1 MQFPRLGRRSF
12 VLLGAIAAAFAGAR
26 SAQAA
31 VMLQNNVGLG
41 ADAPLGSDTG
51 FSDTGAFG
59 ASSTSMEVRANDTAT
74 SRNRLG
80 ILRFDLSEISGDMS
94 GASVTLYETGNNSR
108 TVTVYGLLD
117 GDAGE
122 NWDESTISYST
133 APAISA
139 ITGTSTA
146 PATAFDPA
154 RTVLLGTFG
163 TTGSTTEN
171 LIFSSAELDSFLA
184 ADTNDLVTLYFYR
197 DGGGSVTLRTKEF
210 NYTGTIGAPPTL
222 TLPNAEVPEP
232 AALSLLGFATVALS
246 ARRRRARV

>member
-1 MQFPRLGRRSF
+1 
-12 VLLGAIAAAFAGAR
+12 
-26 SAQAA
+26 
-31 VMLQNNVGLG
+31 MLQNNFGLG
-41 ADAPLGSDTG
+41 ADAGLGSDSG

-59 ASSTSMEVRANDTAT
+59 TSGTTMEVRANDTAT

-80 ILRFDLSEISGDMS
+80 ILRFDLTDITGDVS

-108 TVTVYGLLD
+108 TVSVYGLVD

-122 NWDESTISYST
+122 SWDEATISYST

-139 ITGTSTA
+139 ITGTSGA
-146 PATAFDPA
+146 PATAFDAA
-154 RTVLLGTFG
+154 RTVLLGTFN
-163 TTGSTTEN
+163 TTASTTEN
-171 LIFSSAELDSFLA
+171 LTFSGAALDAFLA

-197 DGGGSVTLRTKEF
+197 DGGGAVTLRTKEF

-232 AALSLLGFATVALS
+232 AALSLLGMGALALS
-246 ARRRRARV
+246 ARRRRSRA

>member
-1 MQFPRLGRRSF
+1 MQFRRLVCRSS
-12 VLLGAIAAAFAGAR
+12 LLVGVMAAAFAGTR
-26 SAQAA
+26 SAPAA

-41 ADAPLGSDTG
+41 ADAPLGSDAG
-51 FSDTGAFG
+51 FSETGAFG
-59 ASSTSMEVRANDTAT
+59 SSGTSMEIRANDTAT

-80 ILRFDLSEISGDMS
+80 ILRFDLSEVSGDMS

-122 NWDESTISYST
+122 SWDESTISYST

-139 ITGTSTA
+139 ITGTSGA
-146 PATAFDPA
+146 PATAFDAA

-171 LIFSSAELDSFLA
+171 LTFSSAELDAFLA

-197 DGGGSVTLRTKEF
+197 DGGGAVTLRTKEF

-222 TLPNAEVPEP
+222 TMPNAEVPEP
-232 AALSLLGFATVALS
+232 AALSLLGLAAMGLS
-246 ARRRRARV
+246 ARRRRARG